1 MLIKDLNKQECSELL
16 KRLGFGRLGCASKNQ
31 PYVVPIYF
39 AYEPDHLFAFST
51 AGQKIEWMRTNP
63 LVCVQADEIVS
74 EENWTS
80 VLVTGRYEE
89 LPDNPQY
96 EALRLHA
103 HALLE
108 KRTRWW
114 RIAIATSQT
123 RDEDMQPVPI
133 LYCIHIE
140 KITGLRRIRRSIR
153 MAVPTRPIIT
163 RFGGIDGCRAT
174 YSGGKPKHQGVKDRL
189 DFIPLG

>member
-1 MLIKDLNKQECSELL
+1 MLIKDLSKQDCCELL
-16 KRLGFGRLGCASKNQ
+16 KRLGFGRLGCASNNE

-51 AGQKIEWMRTNP
+51 AGQKIEWMRANP
-63 LVCVQADEIVS
+63 LVCVQADDIVS

-80 VLVTGRYEE
+80 VMVSGRYEE

-96 EALRLHA
+96 EGLRLHA

-108 KRTRWW
+108 KRTLWW

-123 RDEDMQPVPI
+123 RDEHIRPVPI

-140 KITGLRRIRRSIR
+140 KITGHRTS
-153 MAVPTRPIIT
+153 P
-163 RFGGIDGCRAT
+163 D
-174 YSGGKPKHQGVKDRL
+174 
-189 DFIPLG
+189 

>member
-1 MLIKDLNKQECSELL
+1 MLIKDLNKQECCELL

-51 AGQKIEWMRTNP
+51 AGQKIDWMRTNP

-96 EALRLHA
+96 EMLRLHA
-103 HALLE
+103 RSLLE
-108 KRTRWW
+108 ERNLWW

-123 RDEDMQPVPI
+123 RDEHIRPDPI
-133 LYCIHIE
+133 LYCIYME
-140 KITGLRRIRRSIR
+140 KVTGHRTS
-153 MAVPTRPIIT
+153 A
-163 RFGGIDGCRAT
+163 D
-174 YSGGKPKHQGVKDRL
+174 
-189 DFIPLG
+189 

>member
-1 MLIKDLNKQECSELL
+1 MLIKDLNKQECGEFLE
-16 KRLGFGRLGCASKNQ
+16 RVGFGRLGCASKNQ

-80 VLVTGRYEE
+80 VLVAGHYEE

-96 EALRLHA
+96 QALRLYA

-108 KRTRWW
+108 KRTLWW

-123 RDEDMQPVPI
+123 RDEHIRPVPI
-133 LYCIHIE
+133 LYCIQIE
-140 KITGLRRIRRSIR
+140 KITGHRTS
-153 MAVPTRPIIT
+153 AV
-163 RFGGIDGCRAT
+163 
-174 YSGGKPKHQGVKDRL
+174 
-189 DFIPLG
+189 

>member
-1 MLIKDLNKQECSELL
+1 LRLAAVAKIPDGRQGSNAQFMLIKDLNKQECGEFLE
-16 KRLGFGRLGCASKNQ
+16 RVGFGRLGCASKNQ

-51 AGQKIEWMRTNP
+51 AGRKIEWMRTNP
-63 LVCVQADEIVS
+63 LVCVQADEIMS

-80 VLVTGRYEE
+80 VLVAGHYEE

-96 EALRLHA
+96 QALRLHA

-108 KRTRWW
+108 KRTLWW

-123 RDEDMQPVPI
+123 RDEHIRPVPI
-133 LYCIHIE
+133 LYCIQIE
-140 KITGLRRIRRSIR
+140 KITGHRTS
-153 MAVPTRPIIT
+153 AV
-163 RFGGIDGCRAT
+163 
-174 YSGGKPKHQGVKDRL
+174 
-189 DFIPLG
+189 